1 MPLTGPIP
9 EGQAFF
15 CPRCGAHYGM
25 THSRRGRTLKPVT
38 TIMLQNVWSADKRW
52 LRGMQLTFPHS
63 SSFTDLKTPNGS
75 PITGRGLKRN
85 YLKYPVITGH
95 RNRRGDG
102 LEKAYEQGS
111 IKPHGLM
118 HLRGAFLLLR
128 FGALLF
134 DPFDGLPALIII
146 NQIVRTAQNQLARER
161 PTSLKY
167 ARFASD
173 IAMRHFSR
181 SACALKRSVT
191 DPRFTVRPSC
201 LLAFPVQDGH

>member
-1 MPLTGPIP
+1 
-9 EGQAFF
+9 
-15 CPRCGAHYGM
+15 
-25 THSRRGRTLKPVT
+25 
-38 TIMLQNVWSADKRW
+38 
-52 LRGMQLTFPHS
+52 MQLTFPHS

-111 IKPHGLM
+111 TKPHGLM

-146 NQIVRTAQNQLARER
+146 NQIARTAQNQLAVR

-173 IAMRHFSR
+173 IAMRLFSK
-181 SACALKRSVT
+181 ACPKRSVT
-191 DPRFTVRPSC
+191 DPRLTVRPSY